1 MTGADRIWRGF
12 AWVTVGFM
20 VGPLL
25 ILVLF
30 AFSESPLLSFP
41 ITGLSFKWVTAAVSQ
56 REFMAA
62 LQNSMIII
70 GAVGVVSSVVGTMA
84 ALGMTAMRG
93 TAFSS
98 ICLVVLTIPLMVPP
112 LMLAVMQLTYFSQ
125 WLGLRLGLHTV
136 ILSHL
141 VFTQPIVILIV
152 YARLAGFDFAPV
164 DAARDL
170 GASPSRAFFTVT
182 LPIIRGTVLGAA
194 LIAMALSLDDFLVTF
209 FTMGGGNT
217 LPTFMWGMLRRGVDP
232 SINVVATFLMLF
244 SVAVSV
250 IGLRITR
257 YRG

>member
-1 MTGADRIWRGF
+1 MSTGGWIWRTL
-12 AWVTVGFM
+12 AWATIGFM

-41 ITGLSFKWVTAAVSQ
+41 ITGLSLKWIAAAVSQ
-56 REFMAA
+56 REFMVA
-62 LQNSMIII
+62 LRNSMIII
-70 GAVGVVSSVVGTMA
+70 SVVGAVSSVVGTMA
-84 ALGMTAMRG
+84 AIGMTGLRRSA
-93 TAFSS
+93 SS
-98 ICLVVLTIPLMVPP
+98 SLFLTVLTVPLMVPP
-112 LMLAVMQLTYFSQ
+112 LMLAVMQLSYFSQ

-152 YARLAGFDFAPV
+152 YSRLAGFDRTPV

-170 GASPSRAFFTVT
+170 GASAARAFFTVT

-209 FTMGGGNT
+209 FTIGGGNT

-232 SINVVATFLMLF
+232 SINVIATLLMLL
-244 SVAVSV
+244 SVAASV